1 MYMKRWDV
9 FREKR
14 EKFIEYFIFKKTERN
29 RVNSLITSIILQR
42 MLKYLA
48 DRFNDAKEQV
58 FIEAQRSFKAFRI
71 QFRVKRL
78 FLKRGAQKGDRQIKT
93 IRK

>member
-1 MYMKRWDV
+1 MYMKRWDI

-14 EKFIEYFIFKKTERN
+14 DKFIEYFMFKKTERN
-29 RVNSLITSIILQR
+29 RVNSLITSILLQR
-42 MLKYLA
+42 MLRYLA
-48 DRFNDAKEQV
+48 NRYNDEKEQV

-78 FLKRGAQKGDRQIKT
+78 FLKRGPLKPDRQIKT